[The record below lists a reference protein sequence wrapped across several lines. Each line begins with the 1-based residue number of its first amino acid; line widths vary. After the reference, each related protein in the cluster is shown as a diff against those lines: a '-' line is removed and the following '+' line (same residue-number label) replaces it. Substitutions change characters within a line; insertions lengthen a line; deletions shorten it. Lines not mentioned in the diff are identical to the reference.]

1 MDDHKTYEDGYRDG
15 YADGFAEGRHFADDM
30 LVDDNRQLRGCLRA
44 ILERGEAPE
53 RETYR

>member
-30 LVDDNRQLRGCLRA
+30 LVDDNRQLRECLGA
-44 ILERGEAPE
+44 ILRRGEAPE
-53 RETYR
+53 RETSR

>member
-1 MDDHKTYEDGYRDG
+1 MDDHKTYENGYRDG

-30 LVDDNRQLRGCLRA
+30 LVDDNRQLRDCLRA

-53 RETYR
+53 RETAR